1 MLAGEV
7 FMVVKRLQGSV
18 VSDLNNASDNYGL
31 SADQIF
37 VLDGRERIIAT
48 YASDDLIDFRQNAQ
62 QNGTVSV
69 YAGSGNDTVYGDEG
83 TQYVY
88 DGSGS
93 DYLQLGIDND
103 TVGVG
108 SGDDVYDG
116 GSGVDL
122 LMFYW
127 TNFDGYEG
135 AYTDNRTGIAI
146 DLAIT
151 TAQDFGI
158 FGFDIIRGF
167 ESVKGGNGNDVI
179 RGTSGS
185 NSFRGVAGNDVFYG
199 RDGNDTFQGGLGHDI
214 IVGGNGADRFY
225 YEAVAE
231 SGDYIRYFESVDYLV
246 FNGVAFGNLRT
257 GTLAA
262 SAFHSGTTNEATTT
276 SQRFLFRTTDDTLW
290 YDSNGSAS
298 GGTRVLVADIQ
309 HDANVSH
316 LDILIV

>member
-1 MLAGEV
+1 
-7 FMVVKRLQGSV
+7 MVVKRLQGSI

-31 SADQIF
+31 SADQIY
-37 VLDGRERIIAT
+37 VIDGRERIIAT
-48 YASDDLIDFRQNAQ
+48 YASDDLVDFRQNALQ
-62 QNGTVSV
+62 SGTVAV

-93 DYLQLGIDND
+93 DYLELGVDND

-108 SGDDVYDG
+108 YGDDIYDG
-116 GSGVDL
+116 GAGVDL

-151 TAQDFGI
+151 TSQDFGI
-158 FGFDIIRGF
+158 FGFDIIRNF
-167 ESVKGGNGNDVI
+167 ESVKGGNGNDVA
-179 RGTSGS
+179 RGTSS
-185 NSFRGVAGNDVFYG
+185 NNSFRGMAGNDVLYG
-199 RDGNDTFQGGLGHDI
+199 RDGNDLFQGGEGRDKIIGGH
-214 IVGGNGADRFY
+214 GADRYY
-225 YEAVAE
+225 YETLAE
-231 SGDYIRYFESVDYLV
+231 VSDSVRQFDSSDLFVFSGS
-246 FNGVAFGNLRT
+246 AFGNLAS

-262 SAFHSGTTNEATTT
+262 TYFHSGTTNEATTA
-276 SQRFLFRTTDDTLW
+276 SQRFLYRTTDDTLW
-290 YDSNGSAS
+290 YDSNGSSS
-298 GGTRVLVADIQ
+298 GGTKVLVADMVQ
-309 HDANVSH
+309 ESNVTH